1 MREEIAS
8 ADNRDDMEQA
18 ELPASLASL
27 PAGSVR
33 MLQPG
38 PMGLSELLAQVMS
51 HNGIACRS
59 EQRSCMGAFN
69 LFFGGTNRCNHAA
82 GQESHCQLCHTVGLS
97 CVSALPLSAVLS
109 ADSPCLSCV
118 SALPLPAFLCAV
130 GLRGVGAAGDGRDR
144 PAHWRG

>member
-69 LFFGGTNRCNHAA
+69 LFFGGTNRWCRA
-82 GQESHCQLCHTVGLS
+82 GKSLS
-97 CVSALPLSAVLS
+97 VVPHGRPFMCVCTASQ
-109 ADSPCLSCV
+109 C
-118 SALPLPAFLCAV
+118 
-130 GLRGVGAAGDGRDR
+130 R
-144 PAHWRG
+144 PFR